1 MLQWQDGK
9 QINMWPA
16 TLANG
21 KLGFPSFVKIASG
34 GN

>member
-1 MLQWQDGK
+1 
-9 QINMWPA
+9 MWPA
-16 TLANG
+16 ALANG